1 MLIITNYFSIQK
13 MRNYVLWYLSAIFT
27 VTSIFGIVD
36 LKTLTFVNLPIFSL
50 FAIVHAALGQTRK
63 EQSNNFLPLVMILY
77 KVIII
82 LNVRF

>member
-1 MLIITNYFSIQK
+1 MLIVTNYFSIQQ
-13 MRNYVLWYLSAIFT
+13 MRNYVLWYLSAIFI

-50 FAIVHAALGQTRK
+50 YAIVHATLGQIRN
-63 EQSNNFLPLVMILY
+63 QHRNNFLPLVMILF

>member
-1 MLIITNYFSIQK
+1 MLIVTNYFSIQQ
-13 MRNYVLWYLSAIFT
+13 MRNYVLWYLSAIFI

-50 FAIVHAALGQTRK
+50 FAIAHATIGLISHNK
-63 EQSNNFLPLVMILY
+63 YNFMPLVLILF